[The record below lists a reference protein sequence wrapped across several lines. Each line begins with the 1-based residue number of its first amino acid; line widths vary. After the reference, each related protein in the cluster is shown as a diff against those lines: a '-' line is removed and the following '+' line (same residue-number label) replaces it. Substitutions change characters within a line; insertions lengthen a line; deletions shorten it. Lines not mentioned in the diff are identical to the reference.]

1 MIHNAGYKNYVLD
14 NVPRLI
20 SQLDRDPSSPTY
32 GCFDRNHWQYKIRD
46 FSSIV
51 LQQGT
56 LSLALLYSNDFF
68 GNIYY
73 NNKKIY
79 DWATASLRYWVS
91 QQLRDG
97 SFNEYWPNEHG
108 YPPTV
113 FSLFSS
119 AESFTLL
126 QNLMDENLVSDL
138 QHAFGHAGKFISKNH
153 EYGALNQEIAS
164 LAALQSTLIAT
175 GDKRLPDIIR
185 NKRDRILEQQSPDGW
200 FSEYGGADIGYLS
213 VSLNYLA
220 EYYRL
225 SNDTAVLNSLK
236 KMIDFLQYFI
246 HPDGTTGGEYGSRN
260 TEYFLPGGLEI
271 VAPEYPLAGSLGDE
285 FLKKIDNPALL
296 PRSVDDRYLSHY
308 FLHSY
313 IRALLNHKPRI
324 AEISLPMTKDPFVKI
339 FSDSKI
345 VVVKEDCYYAICNP
359 LKGVLK
365 MYSDSEEILNDCGY
379 IAETGSDIS
388 VTNWLNP
395 DTEVTINQR
404 SVSAC
409 GSFFLAPRQVIPSP
423 LTHIPLRILSTCVGP
438 KIILPLKKQMIL
450 KNKKMPVSF
459 LRKITFLPGSVVIE
473 DTITSNTTIRRLIP
487 ADGFSKRYVPSSK
500 YFQGKEL
507 YRRPV
512 DKSYR
517 NIKRLVIE
525 KCVDGTNGSVTLN
538 IRSIK
543 E

>member
-1 MIHNAGYKNYVLD
+1 MMHNNGYKKYVLD

-56 LSLALLYSNDFF
+56 LSLALLYSNNFP

-73 NNKKIY
+73 HNKKIY
-79 DWATASLRYWVS
+79 NWVIASLRYWIS
-91 QQLRDG
+91 QQLHDG

-119 AESFTLL
+119 AESFSILRST
-126 QNLMDENLVSDL
+126 MDEKLASDL
-138 QHAFGHAGKFISKNH
+138 QRTFGRAGKYISKNR
-153 EYGALNQEIAS
+153 ESGAQNQETAS

-175 GDKRLPDIIR
+175 GDERLPDMIR
-185 NKRDRILEQQSPDGW
+185 NKREQILKLQSPDGW
-200 FSEYGGADIGYLS
+200 FAEYGGADIGYLS

-225 SNDTAVLNSLK
+225 SNDTTVLNPIK
-236 KMIDFLQYFI
+236 KVIDFLQYFI
-246 HPDGTTGGEYGSRN
+246 HPDGTAGGDYGSRN

-271 VAPEYPLAGSLGDE
+271 IAPEYPLAGSIGDE
-285 FLKKIDNPALL
+285 MLKNIDNPALL

-313 IRALLNHKPRI
+313 IRALLHYKPRVAKI
-324 AEISLPMTKDPFVKI
+324 PLPITKDPFIKI
-339 FSDSKI
+339 FNDSKI
-345 VVVKEDCYYAICNP
+345 IVVKEDYYYAIYNP
-359 LKGVLK
+359 FKGVLK
-365 MYSDSEEILNDCGY
+365 IFSKSEEILNDCGY
-379 IAETGSDIS
+379 IAEIGRDIA

-395 DTEVTINQR
+395 ETEVTMNER
-404 SVSAC
+404 LVCSR
-409 GSFFLAPRQVIPSP
+409 GSFFLAPRQIVPTP
-423 LTHIPLRILSTCVGP
+423 LTHIALRSLSLCIGP
-438 KIILPLKKQMIL
+438 KLISPLKKQMIL

-459 LRKITFLPGSVVIE
+459 LRKITFLPGSVIVE
-473 DTITSNTTIRRLIP
+473 DSITSKTTIHRLIP
-487 ADGFSKRYVPSSK
+487 TDGFSKRYVPSSK
-500 YFQGKEL
+500 YFQTPEL
-507 YRRPV
+507 GRESI
-512 DKSYR
+512 DTSFQ
-517 NIKRLVIE
+517 NIKALVIE
-525 KCVDGTNGSVTLN
+525 KCIDGKNGSLSFT
-538 IRSIK
+538 IK
-543 E
+543 MTDE